1 MQTQGQWQEQVLDPA
16 DRPQAVA
23 RRGHLRALGRMVVV
37 IAALVA
43 SALTMV
49 PIMAAPHAP
58 RRVDDVAPSH
68 VAPSPIATAHQH
80 VTATVESTR
89 RTHGPTVRVVDVVH
103 HSSAPTAVVRPASS
117 SPSANAHVD
126 GSTPAAPVVPS
137 VRLSLGANIAPS
149 PDFLTAGTPTVT
161 NDVATYANPCLTAQG
176 TWPVL
181 ATTDACTNYVLDAID
196 NARAQEGVGPMVLP
210 STWSTLSTVQQ
221 LFVVADLERTARGL
235 APYVGINP
243 SLSADAARAAMADSD
258 PSLAPDFPVGT
269 DAVGEPGFGGAWSS
283 GYSVLVADYFWMY
296 ADGWGG
302 STSNT
307 PNTAC
312 TSPGASGCWAHRDE
326 LLGAD
331 PSYNPGVGLG
341 CTTCVMGTGY
351 AVVNGASSFADLI
364 ELPKGAV
371 DLTFTWAGDVQPYL

>member
-1 MQTQGQWQEQVLDPA
+1 MRCAWPGGWCL
-16 DRPQAVA
+16 A
-23 RRGHLRALGRMVVV
+23 RT
-37 IAALVA
+37 AA
-43 SALTMV
+43 S
-49 PIMAAPHAP
+49 
-58 RRVDDVAPSH
+58 R
-68 VAPSPIATAHQH
+68 
-80 VTATVESTR
+80 
-89 RTHGPTVRVVDVVH
+89 
-103 HSSAPTAVVRPASS
+103 
-117 SPSANAHVD
+117 
-126 GSTPAAPVVPS
+126 
-137 VRLSLGANIAPS
+137 
-149 PDFLTAGTPTVT
+149 
-161 NDVATYANPCLTAQG
+161 CLTSG
-176 TWPVL
+176 TV
-181 ATTDACTNYVLDAID
+181 
-196 NARAQEGVGPMVLP
+196 
-210 STWSTLSTVQQ
+210 S
-221 LFVVADLERTARGL
+221 
-235 APYVGINP
+235 GI
-243 SLSADAARAAMADSD
+243 M
-258 PSLAPDFPVGT
+258 
-269 DAVGEPGFGGAWSS
+269 PGSGGGAWSS